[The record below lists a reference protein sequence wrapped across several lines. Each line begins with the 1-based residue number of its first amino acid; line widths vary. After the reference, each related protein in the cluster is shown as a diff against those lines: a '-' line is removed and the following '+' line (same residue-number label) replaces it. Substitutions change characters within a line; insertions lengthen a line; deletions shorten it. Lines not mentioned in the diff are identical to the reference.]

1 MTFHGWTDAI
11 LDFYDGL
18 EADNSKT
25 YWQAHKRVYDE
36 QVLAPMQ
43 ELLAE
48 LTDEF
53 GEAKIFRP
61 NRDIRFSTDKTP
73 YKTQIGATLAGH
85 GYVQLSANGLAVA
98 SGIYVFASDQL
109 VRYRRAVALDLPG
122 EALTRVVDDARAG
135 GLTITAAS
143 TLTTAP
149 RGYPKDHPRIELLR
163 MKGLVTWKQ
172 WPVEPWL
179 ATARAKDN
187 VVGVLRASVP
197 LGQWLDTHVGASEAE
212 FPSRKDS

>member
-1 MTFHGWTDAI
+1 VTFQGWTDAI
-11 LDFYDGL
+11 LDFFEGL

-25 YWQAHKRVYDE
+25 YWQAHKKVYDE
-36 QVLAPMQ
+36 QVRAPMQ
-43 ELLAE
+43 ELLAD

-53 GEAKIFRP
+53 GEPKIFRS
-61 NRDIRFSTDKTP
+61 NRDIRFSADKTP

-98 SGIYVFASDQL
+98 SGTYAFASDQL
-109 VRYRRAVALDLPG
+109 ARYRRAVALDLPG
-122 EALTRVVDDARAG
+122 DALAKVVNDARSA

-149 RGYPKDHPRIELLR
+149 KGYPKDHPRIELLR

-179 ATARAKDN
+179 ATAKAKDK
-187 VVGVLRASVP
+187 VVSVLRASVP
-197 LGQWLDTHVGASEAE
+197 LARWLDVHVGSSEAE

>member
-1 MTFHGWTDAI
+1 VTFQGWSDAI
-11 LDFYDGL
+11 LDFFEGL

-25 YWQAHKRVYDE
+25 YWQMHKKVYDQ
-36 QVLAPMQ
+36 QVRAPMQ

-48 LTDEF
+48 LTEEF
-53 GEAKIFRP
+53 GEPKIFRP
-61 NRDIRFSTDKTP
+61 NRDIRFSADKTP
-73 YKTQIGATLAGH
+73 YKTQIGATLSGH
-85 GYVQLSANGLAVA
+85 GYVQLSAAGLAVA
-98 SGIYVFASDQL
+98 SGTYAFASDQL
-109 VRYRRAVALDLPG
+109 ARYRRAVSLDLPG
-122 EALTRVVDDARAG
+122 DALVKVVDEARGA

-179 ATARAKDN
+179 ATAKARDK
-187 VVGVLRASVP
+187 VVSVLRASVP
-197 LGQWLDTHVGASEAE
+197 LVQWLDVHVGASEAE
-212 FPSRKDS
+212 LQSRKDS